1 MKKLIVIVFLFA
13 NALSFAQSKKAI
25 NMQLRTEY
33 HLADAKVDSLA
44 DIYGHQKMKETQMR
58 DSLMV
63 LAMYAYQKEREFNE
77 LLNDLARK
85 SSDLKLLGVKSV
97 EGMEI
102 GFADSLVQKMLG
114 LKVESI
120 LKETENKQFVTFFGF
135 SKYEIAGLGD
145 YSKKEQNTLLKMLIE
160 KRGQEQEMLADHIQ
174 KTRDSKPL
182 IHQADSALNFLNVYR
197 DFMIPNIHSVQDLLD
212 KELSKQRILYT
223 KNGPTGFSL
232 NYHRVFPDVFPETG
246 PEINFNNQVLEIAS
260 KAKETNDT
268 MVDEQAQFPGGRV
281 ALTDFMKKNFHYPLE
296 AIDNG
301 LEGKCYVRFLV
312 SSSGEI
318 SEVSILKGVPDCGIC
333 DDEVIRFI
341 KSMPN
346 WIPGKIGGQP
356 VNSYFTMPVLFK
368 LD

>member
-1 MKKLIVIVFLFA
+1 MKKLIVIVFLSA
-13 NALSFAQSKKAI
+13 NTLSFAQSKKTI
-25 NMQLRTEY
+25 NMQLRAEY

-44 DIYGHQKMKETQMR
+44 DVYGHQKTKETQMR

-63 LAMYAYQKEREFNE
+63 LARYAYQKEREFNE

-135 SKYEIAGLGD
+135 SKYEIAGLD
-145 YSKKEQNTLLKMLIE
+145 SYSKKEQNTLLKMLIE
-160 KRGQEQEMLADHIQ
+160 KREQEQEMLTEQIQ
-174 KTRDSKPL
+174 KTGDSEPVM
-182 IHQADSALNFLNVYR
+182 HRADSALNFLNLYR
-197 DFMIPNIHSVQDLLD
+197 DFMIPNINSVQELLD

-232 NYHRVFPDVFPETG
+232 NFHRVFPDVFPETG
-246 PEINFNNQVLEIAS
+246 PEIDFNNQVLETS
-260 KAKETNDT
+260 LGTV
-268 MVDEQAQFPGGRV
+268 VDEQAQFPGGNA
-281 ALTDFMKKNFHYPLE
+281 ALTNFMKKNLHYPPE
-296 AIDNG
+296 AIDKG
-301 LEGKCYVRFLV
+301 LEGKCYVKFLV
-312 SSSGEI
+312 SSVGEI

-346 WIPGKIGGQP
+346 WIPGKIGGQA

-368 LD
+368 LH